1 LAGFDWVKC
10 AQSVL
15 ENMGDPNS
23 IFEMPLC
30 RFVALYIAAPP
41 NANASED
48 LTTVRN
54 RIRARKGLPLI
65 ARKGK

>member
-1 LAGFDWVKC
+1 
-10 AQSVL
+10 
-15 ENMGDPNS
+15 MGDPNS

-54 RIRARKGLPLI
+54 RIRARKGLPFI